1 MLGLVVYSGV
11 IQSALG
17 WSNQPKGSKMI
28 TAWTH
33 DDLLVNLKDEVNEVK
48 EFYNVPSLDHVPDF
62 ELTTVKYAQLGDLV
76 PLGKGR
82 VGIVFDR
89 VENRGVVE
97 FAIVGSTLRVV
108 MKRISL

>member
-1 MLGLVVYSGV
+1 MGVIWENGV

-17 WSNQPKGSKMI
+17 RLNQTKGKAMI

-48 EFYNVPSLDHVPDF
+48 NFYNVPSLDHVPDF
-62 ELTTVKYAQLGDLV
+62 ELTPLKYAQLGDLV

-82 VGIVFDR
+82 VGIVFD
-89 VENRGVVE
+89 VVE
-97 FAIVGSTLRVV
+97 SFGVMELSIVASNLRVV
-108 MKRISL
+108 MKRVNA